1 MKLSITMVATAA
13 VALVTV
19 TGPALSQTSGHRL
32 EIPTDPADAHLDSNS
47 ELAREAGLDG
57 DFVVIIRKE
66 RLFPGRISETRDVMS
81 WNEFVAVYG
90 LAEQGSKNPGQ
101 RTQDGDG
108 GIPTPGPPPD
118 SFDWEAGDQVIYT
131 RYGQTSFGPGR
142 RTTEYRHN
150 GSSWERERNDVDYC
164 DADFTNCRSDPQP
177 KVGF

>member
-1 MKLSITMVATAA
+1 MKPSMRMGVAA
-13 VALVTV
+13 VAALLAVG
-19 TGPALSQTSGHRL
+19 GPAWSQTSEHRL
-32 EIPTDPADAHLDSNS
+32 EIPTEPAEALVESNLQ
-47 ELAREAGLDG
+47 LAREAGIEG
-57 DFVVIIRKE
+57 DFVVIVRKD
-66 RLFPGRISETRDVMS
+66 RSAVGRISVLRDVMS
-81 WNEFVAVYG
+81 WNEFVAAYG